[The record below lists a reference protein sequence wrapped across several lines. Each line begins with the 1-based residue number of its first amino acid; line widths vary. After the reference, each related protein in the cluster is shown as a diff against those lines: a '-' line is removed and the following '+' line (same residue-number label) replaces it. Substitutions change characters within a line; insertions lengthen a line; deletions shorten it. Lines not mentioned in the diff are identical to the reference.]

1 MVPSMSEN
9 TVFRLL
15 DTTIA
20 FHADEPLASVLRDA
34 YVDLA
39 TTPTPAAHVVEVHRR
54 LGGRWRTTLD
64 GVVREQIGRAHV

>member
-1 MVPSMSEN
+1 MSEN

-20 FHADEPLASVLRDA
+20 FHADEPLATVLRDA

-39 TTPTPAAHVVEVHRR
+39 TSRATAQEVIDQ
-54 LGGRWRTTLD
+54 LG
-64 GVVREQIGRAHV
+64 